1 VDCGPVETTQVKLI
15 CNINKRG
22 RVARIVSGVILV
34 LLGGSLIVA
43 ARSGERLGMLVGGV
57 LLALAGA
64 FAIFEGVRGWCALRA
79 LGFKTRL

>member
-1 VDCGPVETTQVKLI
+1 VKLI